1 MVKERLASFLS
12 KKFILAVAGF
22 VVGVLQ
28 TAGVFVDEGTVSI
41 ITGAV
46 VAVAS
51 AVAYFI
57 ANVDQKK
64 AEMGTTVALSELD
77 QE

>member
-1 MVKERLASFLS
+1 MLAKFLS
-12 KKFILAVAGF
+12 RKFLLAVAGF

-28 TAGVFVDEGTVSI
+28 TAGVIVDEGKVSV

-51 AVAYFI
+51 AVAYFF
-57 ANVDQKK
+57 ANVEQKK
-64 AEMGTTVALSELD
+64 SENSM
-77 QE
+77 

>member
-1 MVKERLASFLS
+1 MLAKFLS
-12 KKFILAVAGF
+12 RKFILAVAGF

-28 TAGVFVDEGTVSI
+28 TAGVFVDAGKVSI

-46 VAVAS
+46 VSVAS

-64 AEMGTTVALSELD
+64 VEMGTTVALAESEK
-77 QE
+77 E